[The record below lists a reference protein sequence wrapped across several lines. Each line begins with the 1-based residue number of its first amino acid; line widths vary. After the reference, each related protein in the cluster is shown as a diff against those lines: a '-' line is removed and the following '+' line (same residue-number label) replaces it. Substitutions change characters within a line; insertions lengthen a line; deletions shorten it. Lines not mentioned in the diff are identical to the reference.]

1 MCSDIRSFV
10 RPVGIESS
18 VFSERSVQLKNGME
32 RARHYATYHNLVPF
46 NPENEANP
54 IKQYTP
60 VSFEF
65 LERERG
71 TSLMLIFFDISF
83 YFILFL
89 FLRLISL
96 DPT

>member
-1 MCSDIRSFV
+1 MEDLSDS
-10 RPVGIESS
+10 
-18 VFSERSVQLKNGME
+18 SERSVQLKNGME

-65 LERERG
+65 LEC
-71 TSLMLIFFDISF
+71 DF
-83 YFILFL
+83 YYI
-89 FLRLISL
+89 
-96 DPT
+96 